1 MNLPHNHQLQ
11 LGHLDAVREARRE
24 RERRDRERSAQ
35 HDSGPHA
42 TNSDIERV
50 AGVIETWQRR
60 HVGQMDADPAWAAR
74 NLTIDLANAGE
85 VTALP
90 ASFAKPLDDY
100 DDEVWESPGID
111 DGHVA
116 AVYDGTVAVRYDS
129 AGAPAELVCD
139 PDDADALAAVL
150 RAAAARARRRGAAYY
165 GEQ

>member
-1 MNLPHNHQLQ
+1 MNMPHNHRLQ

-24 RERRDRERSAQ
+24 CEQRDQ
-35 HDSGPHA
+35 HGSGPCA
-42 TNSDIERV
+42 TNSDVERV
-50 AGVIETWQRR
+50 AGVIEAWHRR
-60 HVGQMDADPAWAAR
+60 HVGQMDADPDWAAY
-74 NLTIDLANAGE
+74 NLAIHLANSGE
-85 VTALP
+85 ITALP

-129 AGAPAELVCD
+129 AGAPAELVLD

-150 RAAAARARRRGAAYY
+150 RAAAARARRRGAAYM